1 MANKTIEVL
10 HERCM
15 GAGNCVE
22 VAPDFFDQD
31 PMDGTVILLHP
42 QVAPGDAAAVEKAA
56 NVCPVAAIILHSAA
70 S

>member
-1 MANKTIEVL
+1 MAHTTIEVL

-31 PMDGTVILLHP
+31 PVDGTVILLESE
-42 QVAPGDAAAVEKAA
+42 VAPGDEAVVEKAA
-56 NVCPVAAIILHSAA
+56 DVCPVAAIILQAAA